1 MVNSFLRRILDRLWT
16 DSFSVKKR
24 SGNPKPPVDTAY
36 EENASAPAAPGI
48 SGQILRGESVHF
60 AARLEQVIGDEPVAA
75 FARRCGVSEGTVRN
89 CLRGALP
96 RTDNLVSFSEAG
108 GVTVD
113 WLATGRPPKTRA
125 ELQRLTEASPR
136 RASTRPTPDPDQ
148 SLLVKCMIA
157 AEQALGRD
165 AGIEARAALA
175 AQLLEVIPN
184 LDDRTTGNLQ
194 MMLIAEDLTPIAQF
208 LLLVERLDNQLFGE
222 TDDD

>member
-1 MVNSFLRRILDRLWT
+1 MPRTRKTYAVSDNDENRTPSGASDSRRPIH
-16 DSFSVKKR
+16 S
-24 SGNPKPPVDTAY
+24 
-36 EENASAPAAPGI
+36 
-48 SGQILRGESVHF
+48 GESDAF
-60 AARLEQVIGDEPVAA
+60 AIRLSEIIGDESVSS
-75 FARRCGVSEGTVRN
+75 FARRCKIGESVI
-89 CLRGALP
+89 RGYLTLGKRP
-96 RTDNLVSFSEAG
+96 RVDHLVSLAEAG

-125 ELQRLTEASPR
+125 ELQRLTEATAQ

-208 LLLVERLDNQLFGE
+208 LLLVERLDNQFFGD
-222 TDDD
+222 TDDE